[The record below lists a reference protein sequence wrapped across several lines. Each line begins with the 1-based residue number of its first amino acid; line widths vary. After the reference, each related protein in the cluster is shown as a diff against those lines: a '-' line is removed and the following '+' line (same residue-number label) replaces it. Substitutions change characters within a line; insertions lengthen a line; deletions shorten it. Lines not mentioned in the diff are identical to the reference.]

1 MFSIIVCISNASIA
15 FVLFVFPLK
24 VHLLEFL
31 VGHHYCKSANK
42 HCSVPSYNCSSNHT
56 SVHPSCLYA
65 LAKKTKKFT
74 NVCQKERKV
83 HMQNYRNWTDMP
95 HYDRL
100 IVKKWQP
107 FFFGSE
113 SGSDNLLHSRCV
125 FLILFF
131 SRGMNSNA
139 CHYQEME
146 DKFDMIDSFTLEIL
160 LSVSILSLLM
170 PIGLSMWI
178 QIMVCHA
185 FLLALGKVHF
195 LSKGPHL
202 PYKLCNLWKIL

>member
-1 MFSIIVCISNASIA
+1 MCQKHHTCMVPCKLFKNRLLVDVSIIVCISNASIA

-107 FFFGSE
+107 FFFWFWEWKWQPFTQS
-113 SGSDNLLHSRCV
+113 LC
-125 FLILFF
+125 LF
-131 SRGMNSNA
+131 NS
-139 CHYQEME
+139 
-146 DKFDMIDSFTLEIL
+146 F
-160 LSVSILSLLM
+160 
-170 PIGLSMWI
+170 
-178 QIMVCHA
+178 
-185 FLLALGKVHF
+185 F
-195 LSKGPHL
+195 LS
-202 PYKLCNLWKIL
+202 WDE

>member
-1 MFSIIVCISNASIA
+1 MTTF
-15 FVLFVFPLK
+15 
-24 VHLLEFL
+24 
-31 VGHHYCKSANK
+31 
-42 HCSVPSYNCSSNHT
+42 
-56 SVHPSCLYA
+56 
-65 LAKKTKKFT
+65 
-74 NVCQKERKV
+74 
-83 HMQNYRNWTDMP
+83 
-95 HYDRL
+95 
-100 IVKKWQP
+100 

-195 LSKGPHL
+195 PSKVPHL
-202 PYKLCNLWKIL
+202 PYKLCNLWKILYMHYALSLSLSPLNLIWILILFLQIYASRVVHGIGLCPTETQTENFGWIKT